1 LFINM
6 IQQIRKRTEPKDI
19 LYSLHLYFSEL
30 SLRNTSKAISR
41 FVKRSHSAIRDWI
54 QKYKPERLS
63 YSKTQISEF
72 IIDETQIK
80 VGSELIW
87 LWVVIESETKN
98 ILGISISK
106 ERNMFVVER
115 FLSNIIENYGYHPVS
130 TDGGTWYP
138 QACRF
143 LKLNHHLHSSYE
155 KSVIIERTMQY
166 IKDRTE
172 GFDDYFPCRKKKC
185 KLRHVKQWLN
195 SCVNTKLHPLVKYLY
210 LL

>member
-1 LFINM
+1 M

-19 LYSLHLYFSEL
+19 LYSLHLYFSGL

-98 ILGISISK
+98 ILAISISK
-106 ERNMFVVER
+106 ERNMFVAER

-155 KSVIIERTMQY
+155 KSIIERTMQY

-195 SCVNTKLHPLVKYLY
+195 LFVNYYNKEIIA
-210 LL
+210 